1 MKSVTFITG
10 NQKKADLL
18 AKYLGHPIKHVKLD
32 LDEIQS
38 LDLNEIVE
46 HKVKQAYEIVKEP
59 VLVEDIALE
68 FESLGRLPGPFIKFF
83 LAELSFEDIC
93 RLVDGKSRKAT
104 ARCVTGYYDGTT
116 LKLFEG
122 ALKGEVPEQPEE
134 GSGFGWDP
142 IFIPEGY
149 SKVRSVLSEEEYQ
162 ETYLKIRPVAPLKEF
177 LDTLVEGG
185 DT

>member
-18 AKYLGHPIKHVKLD
+18 AKYLGHPIKHVKLG

-38 LDLNEIVE
+38 LDLNEIVG
-46 HKVKQAYEIVKEP
+46 HKVRQAYEIVKEP

-68 FESLGRLPGPFIKFF
+68 FEALGRLPGPFIKFF
-83 LAELSFEDIC
+83 LAELSFENIC

-104 ARCVTGYYDGTT
+104 AKCMIGYFDGTT

-122 ALKGEVPEQPEE
+122 AMDGEVPEHPET
-134 GSGFGWDP
+134 GNGFGWDP
-142 IFIPEGY
+142 IFIPDGY
-149 SKVRSVLSEEEYQ
+149 TKVRSTLTEEEYR
-162 ETYLKIRPVAPLKEF
+162 ETF
-177 LDTLVEGG
+177 
-185 DT
+185 

>member
-18 AKYLGHPIKHVKLD
+18 AKYLGHPIKHIKLD

-59 VLVEDIALE
+59 VMVEDIALE
-68 FESLGRLPGPFIKFF
+68 FEALGRLPGPFIKFF
-83 LAELSFEDIC
+83 LGDMSFEDIC

-104 ARCVTGYYDGTT
+104 AKCVTGYYDGMT
-116 LKLFEG
+116 LKLFDGEM
-122 ALKGEVPEQPEE
+122 LGEVPEHPEI

-142 IFIPEGY
+142 IFIPKGY
-149 SKVRSVLSEEEYQ
+149 SKARSTLSEEEYQ
-162 ETYLKIRPVAPLKEF
+162 ETYLKIRPIAPLKAF
-177 LDTLVEGG
+177 LETL
-185 DT
+185 